1 MLWIYRTG
9 TIPSERMTTP
19 TYKPTDYATAFIAA
33 HRSCTSNLELAAK
46 LGMSARSAAAYS
58 SWLRSRGVDLAHYK
72 AGSPG
77 KKALKQ

>member
-1 MLWIYRTG
+1 MWIYLTDAV
-9 TIPSERMTTP
+9 PSKRMTKP
-19 TYKPTDYATAFIAA
+19 TYQPTEYATAFIAA

-58 SWLRSRGVDLAHYK
+58 SWLRSRGVELKHYK

-77 KKALKQ
+77 KKAIPK